1 MTGTGIKAEGAFEEI
16 CRMESLAESF
26 KNPSSGDGQ
35 SGTHVLPWWKK
46 MISDTITRE
55 VGISDLVQYLPLG
68 AAETWADALLERRP
82 RQNVTEAIIKAGY
95 DIRSAAQRLA
105 MLYTR
110 LDREACG

>member
-46 MISDTITRE
+46 MISDTITRWKQKSWHAQDE
-55 VGISDLVQYLPLG
+55 DL
-68 AAETWADALLERRP
+68 ALYMSGSNASPCTPPCSVRTT
-82 RQNVTEAIIKAGY
+82 V
-95 DIRSAAQRLA
+95 
-105 MLYTR
+105 
-110 LDREACG
+110 